1 MSYKFGQYRRRQSD
15 VYSKSLEFTLNT
27 IQEESPLSAAVNFN
41 EKVIDLSGD
50 NTLQYVDETGLKRRN
65 YYLRCKIHKMW
76 DTSQII
82 TLKLINTLKTTDNIQ
97 TLTTFTVDEGYEN
110 DYMIFDI
117 VIPPNAVY
125 NQIQFFLNRIVDDYN
140 QVNDDG
146 TYGRIINIE
155 IERLEE
161 INNVIDILN
170 SAIDNKGQLKQIG
183 IQGPPGLQMCIDG
196 EEIKIGRSGLY
207 EINNGVVVNFIGFVV
222 EPNDNKYFILD
233 YQY

>member
-15 VYSKSLEFTLNT
+15 IYSKSLEFKLDT
-27 IQEESPLSAAVNFN
+27 IQEESPLSAAVVFN

-50 NTLQYVDETGLKRRN
+50 NVLQFVDSTGTKRRS
-65 YYLRCKIHKMW
+65 YYLKYKVYKMW
-76 DTSQII
+76 DTAQVI
-82 TLKLINTLKTTDNIQ
+82 TVKLINTLKTTDNVQ
-97 TLTTFTVDEGYEN
+97 TLTTVTVDKGYES
-110 DYMIFDI
+110 DYAVFDI

-140 QVNDDG
+140 QLNEDG

-155 IERLEE
+155 IDRLEE
-161 INNVIDILN
+161 INNVVDIIN
-170 SAIDNKGQLKQIG
+170 SAIEDKGQLKQIG
-183 IQGPPGLQMCIDG
+183 VQGPPGLQMCIDG

-207 EINNGVVVNFIGFVV
+207 EINNGVVVKFIGFVV